1 MRRPVLCV
9 LAAVLALHV
18 YAASSP
24 VYRAGQSDHATQAG
38 SVTTGKA
45 NPLKLVQN
53 DMSASII
60 QNMSK
65 EGLHLAQGYKDL
77 AQKNYTKA
85 MRHFFAAM
93 QFNPDNA
100 DAYRAVA
107 LIYWQRDHDAQA
119 ASVYFH
125 ISLSKPFSTPDVHLD
140 YANYL
145 ANQKKMD
152 ESLDH
157 LYKTLDRWPRA
168 KNVRARIAHIYLEQN
183 NHMKACK
190 WANSALENDDQLQL
204 GLLERACGQA

>member
-1 MRRPVLCV
+1 MRRQLLSVL
-9 LAAVLALHV
+9 LAVLALHV
-18 YAASSP
+18 YAGSSQ
-24 VYRAGQSDHATQAG
+24 VHRSGEAVKQKVSQDG
-38 SVTTGKA
+38 
-45 NPLKLVQN
+45 
-53 DMSASII
+53 MSASII
-60 QNMSK
+60 QNMNK

-77 AQKNYTKA
+77 NQKNYAKA

-100 DAYRAVA
+100 DAYRGVA

-140 YANYL
+140 YARYL
-145 ANQKKMD
+145 ATQKKMD

-168 KNVRARIAHIYLEQN
+168 KDVRANIARIYLEQK

-190 WANSALENDDQLQL
+190 WANSALENDDQLQS
-204 GLLERACGQA
+204 GLLERACGHA